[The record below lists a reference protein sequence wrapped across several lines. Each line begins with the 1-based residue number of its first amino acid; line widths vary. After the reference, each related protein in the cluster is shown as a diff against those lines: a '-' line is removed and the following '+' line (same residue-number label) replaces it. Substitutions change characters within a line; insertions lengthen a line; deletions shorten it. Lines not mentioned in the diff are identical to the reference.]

1 MFEFQS
7 QTTDTCPV
15 VRFSGKVT
23 GEEYQKFLDAVS
35 ESLKT
40 RPKINLVIELRDF
53 DFYGDLDAA
62 QKDLKFGFGEY
73 QYIHRAAFVG
83 DQKWLKWFTK
93 LMSPFTKTE
102 EKQFPEGQLAEACIW
117 ARA

>member
-1 MFEFQS
+1 MFELLS

-15 VRFSGKVT
+15 VRFSGNVT
-23 GEEYQKFLDAVS
+23 GEEYQMFLDAVS
-35 ESLKT
+35 ERLKT
-40 RPKINLVIELRDF
+40 REKINLVIELRDL

-62 QKDLKFGFGEY
+62 QKDMKFGFGEY
-73 QYIHRAAFVG
+73 KHVRRAAFVG

-102 EKQFPEGQLAEACIW
+102 EKQFPESQLAEACNW
-117 ARA
+117 ASA